1 MPYNPG
7 VNDIS
12 GQLRAQG
19 MMRGGEG
26 LLAGL
31 TGGINAL
38 QQKKEED
45 KANIASIKSFESM
58 MKGLEGIADQLDPKF
73 KEAVD
78 NVRIQVSDPALS
90 NKQRA
95 QIGAQG
101 MKGITELM
109 KIGADVKQQQ
119 AIAKQQETENALR
132 LLQLERSGGATPTE
146 AQRNAD
152 AIIQAEIA
160 SGKLNPQDNMALS
173 QRRASLLAYGGRDE
187 REGQQWQN
195 VGTAQKPDGSY
206 GGQILFNQKTSKY
219 KVVMPEGMGGEPA
232 AASPDG
238 APVAAETGVAPVVG
252 GAPGMRPTTATGL
265 NKDLLDMKSFRDLR
279 KNVFDDERG
288 LERLSRYNKSVGG
301 ASQGIDVLA
310 DKFAVAASTLF
321 GDGKLTQEQLN
332 LVKSEGELQTLIG
345 TIRLQTLGGGVLTEQ
360 DALRLV
366 TALGGDMGA
375 MRNKERVK
383 AALTD
388 MYRDKY
394 LGYQQNLEDYN
405 VQVKGKY
412 GSVGYKEATPIEFDS
427 TFLKGESATAGQA
440 PADPAKAIQD
450 ERAKLAKE
458 LAELRKEMG
467 LK

>member
-1 MPYNPG
+1 MPYQPLAT
-7 VNDIS
+7 DRS
-12 GQLRAQG
+12 GEIRAQG
-19 MMRGGEG
+19 MLAGGQG
-26 LLAGL
+26 LLQGL
-31 TGGINAL
+31 TGGVNIL

-45 KANIASIKSFESM
+45 KANIASIKSFETM

-78 NVRIQVSDPALS
+78 NVRLQVSDPSLS

-95 QIGAQG
+95 QIGATAS
-101 MKGITELM
+101 KGLADLM

-132 LLQLERSGGATPTE
+132 LLQLERSGGVTPTE
-146 AQRNAD
+146 TQRNAE
-152 AIIQAEIA
+152 AIILAEIA
-160 SGKLNPQDNMALS
+160 TGRLNPQDTAAIS
-173 QRRASLLAYGGRDE
+173 GRRAELLSSGGRDP
-187 REGQQWQN
+187 RQGQVYQFL
-195 VGTAQKPDGSY
+195 GPAQGPNGEYIGHLRGKQDTGEISVVNPT
-206 GGQILFNQKTSKY
+206 GGA
-219 KVVMPEGMGGEPA
+219 VGMGEQGP
-232 AASPDG
+232 
-238 APVAAETGVAPVVG
+238 G
-252 GAPGMRPTTATGL
+252 GAVVPAVPGMRPTTSSGL

-301 ASQGIDVLA
+301 ANQGIDVLA

-412 GSVGYKEATPIEFDS
+412 GSVGYKEATPIDFDS
-427 TFLKGESATAGQA
+427 TFLKGEGAAGKA
-440 PADPAKAIQD
+440 PVDPLKAIQD
-450 ERAKLAKE
+450 ERAALAKE
-458 LAELRKEMG
+458 VAELKKAMG
-467 LK
+467 QK

>member
-1 MPYNPG
+1 
-7 VNDIS
+7 
-12 GQLRAQG
+12 
-19 MMRGGEG
+19 
-26 LLAGL
+26 
-31 TGGINAL
+31 
-38 QQKKEED
+38 
-45 KANIASIKSFESM
+45 
-58 MKGLEGIADQLDPKF
+58 
-73 KEAVD
+73 
-78 NVRIQVSDPALS
+78 
-90 NKQRA
+90 
-95 QIGAQG
+95 
-101 MKGITELM
+101 
-109 KIGADVKQQQ
+109 
-119 AIAKQQETENALR
+119 
-132 LLQLERSGGATPTE
+132 
-146 AQRNAD
+146 
-152 AIIQAEIA
+152 
-160 SGKLNPQDNMALS
+160 
-173 QRRASLLAYGGRDE
+173 
-187 REGQQWQN
+187 
-195 VGTAQKPDGSY
+195 
-206 GGQILFNQKTSKY
+206 
-219 KVVMPEGMGGEPA
+219 
-232 AASPDG
+232 
-238 APVAAETGVAPVVG
+238 
-252 GAPGMRPTTATGL
+252 
-265 NKDLLDMKSFRDLR
+265 
-279 KNVFDDERG
+279 
-288 LERLSRYNKSVGG
+288 VGG

-440 PADPAKAIQD
+440 SADPAKAIQD

>member
-31 TGGINAL
+31 TGGINIL

-132 LLQLERSGGATPTE
+132 LMQLEQGKTQAATET
-146 AQRNAD
+146 QRNAE

-160 SGKLNPQDNMALS
+160 TGKLNPQDAAAIS
-173 QRRASLLAYGGRDE
+173 GRRAQLLGGGGRDP
-187 REGQQWQN
+187 RQGQVYQFL
-195 VGTAQKPDGSY
+195 GPAQGPNGEYIGQLRGKQDTGEVEVVKPT
-206 GGQILFNQKTSKY
+206 GG
-219 KVVMPEGMGGEPA
+219 GMGAPSEQGPGGVTV
-232 AASPDG
+232 P
-238 APVAAETGVAPVVG
+238 PVA
-252 GAPGMRPTTATGL
+252 GMRPTTASGL

-301 ASQGIDVLA
+301 SSQGIDVLA
-310 DKFAVAASTLF
+310 DKFSVAASTLF
-321 GDGKLTQEQLN
+321 GDGKLTQQQLN

-345 TIRLQTLGGGVLTEQ
+345 SIRLQTLGGGVLTEQ

-427 TFLKGESATAGQA
+427 TFLKGQGAEAAKA
-440 PADPAKAIQD
+440 PVDPLKAIQD
-450 ERAKLAKE
+450 ERAALAKE
-458 LAELRKEMG
+458 VAELKKAMG
-467 LK
+467 QK